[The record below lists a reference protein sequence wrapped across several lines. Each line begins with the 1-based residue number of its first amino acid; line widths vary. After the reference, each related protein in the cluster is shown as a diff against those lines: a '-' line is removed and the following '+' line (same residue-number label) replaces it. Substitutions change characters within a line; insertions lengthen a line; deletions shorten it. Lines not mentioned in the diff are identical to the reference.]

1 VRTKRKRFQTIAN
14 RFAGFQAQSL
24 NVPVDFPLLQCIA
37 LPVTPWNP
45 RKLSLRITLSEV
57 KSPLRAVRKRP
68 ERAVPD
74 IFLRVG

>member
-1 VRTKRKRFQTIAN
+1 MGN
-14 RFAGFQAQSL
+14 LLSL
-24 NVPVDFPLLQCIA
+24 NPKIHSFSADSKEFGSFLHVERRLKICV
-37 LPVTPWNP
+37 
-45 RKLSLRITLSEV
+45 LSLPITPSEV